1 MNFEWVVSFYRITK
15 KKRKELWKNYSSFL
29 RTSQRS
35 WTLYRCTCYR
45 WPAGHR
51 YLKLRL
57 THLSQLGLKLED
69 WDRLIQKHLLFCFG
83 VFFFSRGKSL
93 GKQETAISRGQEY
106 ALGSTCVICC
116 FGTQLKIV
124 SIILIVLQSDARR
137 VKQVLI
143 NQPLIWYEWNIYSS
157 QPR

>member
-15 KKRKELWKNYSSFL
+15 KKRKQLWKNYSSFL
-29 RTSQRS
+29 WTSQRS

-51 YLKLRL
+51 YLTLRL

-83 VFFFSRGKSL
+83 VFFFFTGKITWQARDGYYPRTRICFRFNL
-93 GKQETAISRGQEY
+93 CNLLLWNTTGNRFQNINCCTKWRET
-106 ALGSTCVICC
+106 C
-116 FGTQLKIV
+116 
-124 SIILIVLQSDARR
+124 
-137 VKQVLI
+137 
-143 NQPLIWYEWNIYSS
+143 
-157 QPR
+157 